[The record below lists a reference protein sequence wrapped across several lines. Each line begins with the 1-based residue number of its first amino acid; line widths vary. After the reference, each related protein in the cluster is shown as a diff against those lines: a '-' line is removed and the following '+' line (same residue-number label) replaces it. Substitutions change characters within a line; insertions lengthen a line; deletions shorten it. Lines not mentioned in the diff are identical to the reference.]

1 MAKKGGNKLVAY
13 IFCLFVMH
21 TKPTKTRSGGEIEM
35 EGASVGVVSLSVSQC
50 HVAFF

>member
-1 MAKKGGNKLVAY
+1 MAKKRGKLVAY

-21 TKPTKTRSGGEIEM
+21 TKPTKTWRGGGEIEM

-50 HVAFF
+50 HVAT